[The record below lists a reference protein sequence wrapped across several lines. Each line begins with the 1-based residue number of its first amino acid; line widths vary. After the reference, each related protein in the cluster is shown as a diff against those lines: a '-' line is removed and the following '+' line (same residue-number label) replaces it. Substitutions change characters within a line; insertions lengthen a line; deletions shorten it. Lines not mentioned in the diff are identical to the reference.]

1 MLCEAQLTR
10 DTMSLE
16 HVIAKS
22 LGGKKRTAKALCRA
36 CNNRTGTEWDAVL
49 EEQLRPF
56 SLLVFPPGHLCA
68 QKQRRVK
75 DSEGNSVLL
84 KAGIRGGAEHPQTR
98 IKRKGDTLE
107 ISIVGPTRKRVAQEI
122 RRRVRSGQLP
132 ADREEEFHQGI
143 QLEETTTRLDMTEG
157 GAVGGTEA
165 WNAMFKSMVSAGI
178 TAGLTYL
185 DMLTAVELLRG
196 YGRGGPCL
204 MFRESPIHPS
214 GETSLPI
221 WRHCAHVETDT
232 EQREVWGY
240 AEFYGTWCAIALL
253 GKCYLGRPVRNT
265 YCVNPVTGEDLSGAV
280 QVDLTAAKALID
292 EMRAAPARA
301 PDIRREQIPDPNPLL
316 QECLRAHGVEGTMAI
331 VGTSYSAEKP
341 CAEVTIREM
350 TWLDDEDDM
359 E

>member
-1 MLCEAQLTR
+1 MLCETQLTR

-22 LGGKKRTAKALCRA
+22 LGGKKRTAKALCRT

-56 SLLVFPPGHLCA
+56 SLLVFPPGHPCA

-98 IKRKGDTLE
+98 IKRTGDKLE
-107 ISIVGPTRKRVAQEI
+107 ISIAAPTRERVVQEI
-122 RRRVRSGQLP
+122 RRRVKSGQLP
-132 ADREEEFHQGI
+132 ADREAEFLQGI

-157 GAVGGTEA
+157 GSVGGPEA
-165 WNAMFKSMVSAGI
+165 WNAILKSMVSAGI
-178 TAGLTYL
+178 ATGLTYL
-185 DMLTAVELLRG
+185 DMLTAVEFLRG

-204 MFRESPIHPS
+204 MFRDSPIRPS
-214 GETSLPI
+214 GERALPI

-232 EQREVWGY
+232 EQHEVWGY
-240 AEFYGTWCAIALL
+240 AELYGTWCAIALL
-253 GKCYLGRPVRNT
+253 GKCYLGREVRST
-265 YCVNPVTGEDLSGAV
+265 YCVDPVTGEDLSCAV

-301 PDIRREQIPDPNPLL
+301 PDIAREQIPDPNPLL
-316 QECLRAHGVEGTMAI
+316 QECLRAHDAEGTMAI
-331 VGTSYSAEKP
+331 VGKSYSQENP
-341 CAEVTIREM
+341 YAEVTIREM
-350 TWLDDEDDM
+350 TWLDDENDM